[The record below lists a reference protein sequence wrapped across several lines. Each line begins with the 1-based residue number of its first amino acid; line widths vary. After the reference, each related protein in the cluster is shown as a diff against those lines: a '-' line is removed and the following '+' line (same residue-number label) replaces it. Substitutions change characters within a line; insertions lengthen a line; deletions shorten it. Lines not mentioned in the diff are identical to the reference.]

1 MISQDIKTNINKI
14 DFDLKNLFENVKIE
28 EKNKGNQFYF
38 EIKANSTFFNINES
52 NEWKRAESIVRI
64 EKSNLI
70 SNFIKWSYSV
80 NPLNESADW
89 IERVS
94 NIETIANDIF
104 ETILKSRMDKS
115 YLDSLETIVESINE
129 SNAQEITKDDLIE
142 KLKEV
147 AIRFQLEVS
156 KATQEKI
163 IKESV
168 GDLPDLQIKLY
179 HNRELKMSEKFGIES
194 EMINIEG
201 VNWVLFKEGF
211 IEINFSK

>member
-28 EKNKGNQFYF
+28 EKNKGNKFYF

-52 NEWKRAESIVRI
+52 QEWKRAESIVRI
-64 EKSNLI
+64 EKSDLI
-70 SNFIKWSYSV
+70 SPFVKWSYSS
-80 NPLNESADW
+80 NPLNESTDW
-89 IERVS
+89 VERVS
-94 NIETIANDIF
+94 NIETIATDIF
-104 ETILKSRMDKS
+104 ETITKSRMDKS
-115 YLDSLETIVESINE
+115 YFESLETIVESINE
-129 SNAQEITKDDLIE
+129 SSTQEITKDDLIQ

-156 KATQEKI
+156 KTTQEKI
-163 IKESV
+163 IKESI
-168 GDLPDLQIKLY
+168 GSQPDLKIKLY

-194 EMINIEG
+194 AMINIEG
-201 VNWVLFKEGF
+201 VNWVLCKEGF